1 MIAKRSTLPTDTI
14 PLANALDDIQ
24 QIVLGPESHKAK
36 MLAIITILSDPGLN
50 SMLDR
55 IIPERR
61 ER

>member
-1 MIAKRSTLPTDTI
+1 MKRQTLPTDTI

-36 MLAIITILSDPGLN
+36 ILAIIAVLSEPGLN
-50 SMLDR
+50 STLDR

-61 ER
+61 DR